1 MSPKGPEPS
10 VTDDALIDAINGTER
25 PFATA
30 GEVAD
35 SVGLSD
41 WRVRQRLE
49 RLDESDDI
57 NRSRIGGGPFIYWL
71 DGSFSEES
79 R

>member
-1 MSPKGPEPS
+1 MSTKGPEPTVS
-10 VTDDALIDAINGTER
+10 DTELIKAINRTNR

-30 GEVAD
+30 GEVAELVD
-35 SVGLSD
+35 LSN

-49 RLDESDDI
+49 RLDEQNKI

-71 DGSFSEES
+71 DGSFSDES

>member
-1 MSPKGPEPS
+1 MSTKGPEPTVS
-10 VTDDALIDAINGTER
+10 DSELIEAISRTSR

-30 GEVAD
+30 GEIAEV
-35 SVGLSD
+35 VGLSN

-49 RLDESDDI
+49 RLDEQNEI

-71 DGSFSEES
+71 DGSFSDEAK
-79 R
+79 

>member
-1 MSPKGPEPS
+1 MSTKGPEPTVS
-10 VTDDALIDAINGTER
+10 DNELIEAINRTSR

-30 GEVAD
+30 GEVAELVD
-35 SVGLSD
+35 LSN

-49 RLDESDDI
+49 RLDDQNAI

-79 R
+79 K

>member
-1 MSPKGPEPS
+1 MSAKGPEPS
-10 VTDDALIDAINGTER
+10 VSDDALINAIDQTER

-35 SVGLSD
+35 FVGLSD

>member
-1 MSPKGPEPS
+1 MSTKGPEPTVS
-10 VTDDALIDAINGTER
+10 DNELIKAISQTGR

-30 GEVAD
+30 GEVAELVD
-35 SVGLSD
+35 LSN

-49 RLDESDDI
+49 RLDEQNKI

-71 DGSFSEES
+71 DGSFSDES

>member
-1 MSPKGPEPS
+1 MSTKGPEPTVS
-10 VTDDALIDAINGTER
+10 DTELIEAIDRTNR

-30 GEVAD
+30 GEVAELVD
-35 SVGLSD
+35 LSN

-49 RLDESDDI
+49 RLDEQNKI

-71 DGSFSEES
+71 DGSFSDES